1 MKKIKAV
8 IFGCQGTELTA
19 EECNFFQAENPLGLI
34 LFKRN
39 IQTPDQVKALT
50 NMFRQCVGRPD
61 APILIDQEGGRVQR
75 LKQPYWTELPP
86 AKTYGDLYHHNPE
99 QAIEQALSHADT
111 LSKNLNTVGVN
122 VDCWPCLDVLTDNV
136 HDMIGDRCFSSNP
149 DVVIKLGQCVIDRL
163 LKNGIMPVL
172 KHIPGYG
179 RALVDPHLSLPI
191 VREDLETLKKTDFY
205 PFTQIRTPVW
215 GMTAHVIYECLDK
228 DLPATLSEK
237 VISYIR
243 NEIGFNGFLI
253 CDDMK
258 MGALKEYGTEHEIA
272 VKMLTAGCDAVL
284 HCSGVLTEAQDLIS
298 VIPNLSKKSLTRLK
312 KANDLL

>member
-8 IFGCQGTELTA
+8 ILGCQGTELTV
-19 EECNFFQAENPLGLI
+19 EEREFFRSENPLGLI

-39 IQTPDQVKALT
+39 IQSPEQVKALT
-50 NMFRQCVGRPD
+50 DDFRMCVGRPN

-75 LKQPYWTELPP
+75 LKQPYWVELPP
-86 AKTYGDLYHHNPE
+86 AKTYGDLYLTRPE
-99 QAIEQALSHADT
+99 QAQKEVLKHTDILAE
-111 LSKNLNTVGVN
+111 NLKTVGVN
-122 VDCWPCLDVLTDNV
+122 VDCWPCLDVLTDSV
-136 HDMIGDRCFSSNP
+136 HDMIGDRCFSNNP
-149 DVVIKLGQCVIDRL
+149 DIVVQLGQLAVDRM
-163 LKNGIMPVL
+163 LKQGIMPVI

-179 RALVDPHLSLPI
+179 RALVDPHLSLPV
-191 VREDLETLKKTDFY
+191 VRENSDILKKTDFY
-205 PFTQIRTPVW
+205 PFAQIKTPVW

-228 DLPATLSEK
+228 ELPATLSKK

-258 MGALKEYGTEHEIA
+258 MGALKEYGTEREIA

-284 HCSGVLTEAQDLIS
+284 HCSGVLAEAQDLIS
-298 VIPNLSKKSLTRLK
+298 VIPDLSEESIRRLEKADSLL
-312 KANDLL
+312 